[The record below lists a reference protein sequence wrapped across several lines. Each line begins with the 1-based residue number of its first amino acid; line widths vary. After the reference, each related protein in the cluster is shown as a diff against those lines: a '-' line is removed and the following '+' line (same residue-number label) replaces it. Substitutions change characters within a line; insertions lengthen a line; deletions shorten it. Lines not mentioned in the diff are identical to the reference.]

1 MRPRLV
7 IGIGNTMRRDD
18 GAGLAVAEAVRA
30 ARPEIEV
37 LTTGGDG
44 AALLDA
50 WAGARRVVVIDA
62 ARSGRPPGSIQRF
75 DAAASALPR
84 VMSSAST
91 HVFGLADAVELAR
104 ALGALPAGL
113 IVYAVEGADF
123 TAGEGLSPQLMAAV
137 PGVADLVC
145 AELDRDDA

>member
-1 MRPRLV
+1 MRPHLV
-7 IGIGNTMRRDD
+7 IGVGNAMRRDD

-30 ARPEIEV
+30 ARPEVPV

-44 AALLDA
+44 AALLEV
-50 WAGARRVVVIDA
+50 WAEAGRVVVIDA
-62 ARSGRPPGSIQRF
+62 ARSGRPPGTVYRF

-104 ALGALPAGL
+104 ALGSLPAGL
-113 IVYAVEGADF
+113 IVFAVEGADF
-123 TAGEGLSPQLMAAV
+123 AAGEGLSPQLRAAV
-137 PGVADLVC
+137 PGLVDLVC